1 MRGQAGHRTRREFL
15 RAAAAAAAPY
25 FLTSTAL
32 GAEGRAPASDRIA
45 MGAIGIGGRG
55 GGNMRGFTHR
65 REVQMLAVCDVVEGK
80 RLGAKKAVDTH
91 QRNNDC
97 TAYNDFRDLMDRSDI
112 DAVSIATPDHW
123 HGLVAIAACK
133 SGKDV
138 FCEKPLSLT
147 VRGGRAMVEAARRYG
162 RVFSSGSQRV
172 LGDYGGLA
180 RSIRSGGIG
189 EVREAFVGVGGPSK
203 ACYLP
208 PQPVPKGL
216 DWDLWLGPAPWA
228 PFNRGRLNFRPWRD
242 YSGGQMTD
250 WGGHKFGAVIFA
262 MDLQETSPVEIVPP
276 DGKDFKHLTYIY
288 ANGFHMYHARPRR
301 HLRRHRR
308 PGLPPRPQGR
318 APPGRVGQRAH
329 DDLQGQRRHP
339 GRLPPL
345 RPHAPAALPRRRVR
359 PPRRHGLPPRQ
370 HRLLAQAPAPLRP
383 RRRADPRRPRGRP
396 LARQAA
402 TRAVEALKWVS
413 GWVDDWMIGSA
424 EAALVSCVLS
434 SPASIHPSTHPIIH
448 PPAPAGP
455 RQVTGHERPQ
465 AY

>member
-288 ANGFHMYHARPRR
+288 ANGFRMYHAPRGHDVTYVGTDGQASRRGRRGGRRQAASASVPMMTYKGSGGIQGDFLHCVRTRQRPFRDVEYGHRAATVCHLGNIAYWLKRPLRFDPDAEQILGDPEADRWLDRPRR
-301 HLRRHRR
+301 
-308 PGLPPRPQGR
+308 
-318 APPGRVGQRAH
+318 APW
-329 DDLQGQRRHP
+329 
-339 GRLPPL
+339 RL
-345 RPHAPAALPRRRVR
+345 
-359 PPRRHGLPPRQ
+359 
-370 HRLLAQAPAPLRP
+370 
-383 RRRADPRRPRGRP
+383 
-396 LARQAA
+396 
-402 TRAVEALKWVS
+402 
-413 GWVDDWMIGSA
+413 
-424 EAALVSCVLS
+424 
-434 SPASIHPSTHPIIH
+434 
-448 PPAPAGP
+448 
-455 RQVTGHERPQ
+455 
-465 AY
+465 